1 MQRNEGVHLHA
12 VQEDLDH
19 DETRSFECKSGALAE
34 EPNEL
39 KVDFTVSGCKWKGL
53 VWVWEMMDI
62 TREGGSDLPRK
73 QPVEINYLYIPSANR
88 ESREKKNDTHQN
100 NDNQSPVWLL
110 DLECKR
116 NQEDSHRVKGLEHLD
131 KRDAQREVSIVGQ
144 DERAREEG
152 ADGEDGSHPLFAL

>member
-12 VQEDLDH
+12 VQEDLNH

-62 TREGGSDLPRK
+62 TREGGRDLPRK
-73 QPVEINYLYIPSANR
+73 QPVEINYLYIPSANHK
-88 ESREKKNDTHQN
+88 SREKKTTLTKTMTINLPFGSWILN
-100 NDNQSPVWLL
+100 AK
-110 DLECKR
+110 EIKR
-116 NQEDSHRVKGLEHLD
+116 IATGLKAL
-131 KRDAQREVSIVGQ
+131 SIWINETLSV
-144 DERAREEG
+144 R
-152 ADGEDGSHPLFAL
+152 